1 MKCAISSY
9 MTMEARVSIC
19 LLPHLRVID
28 GVVVVRGISGRGSES
43 LIRAS
48 DLSGLVRETLEDY
61 EFGD

>member
-1 MKCAISSY
+1 